1 MLFSSCGPIPKFFA
15 KNVERW
21 STPIETV
28 DARATNPVF
37 EEGGMTIHWVGHA
50 SMIIQI
56 GDKIIATD
64 PNYANTIGMLARR
77 MVEPGLDPSKLTSV
91 DATIISHTHFD
102 HFNFGSV
109 DMLPKNGDLFIPLGG
124 VEYTPDFGFR
134 DIYEMTPWRTVEH
147 DGLKITAVPVQHFGG
162 RYGFD
167 ISWLRDRGYTGYIIE
182 YDGKTIFFGGD
193 LGYHPTIYKEIGERY
208 SIDIALL
215 PIAPIEPRDF
225 MKPVHVDP
233 AEALQVMEDVQAGIM
248 IPMHHST
255 YDLGLDPSLSFAKEQ
270 LALLAA
276 KKGISDRVKILGIGE
291 RWVLTEGEQL
301 WGSHKDGTV
310 GSD

>member
-1 MLFSSCGPIPKFFA
+1 VPKFFA
-15 KNVERW
+15 KNIERW
-21 STPIETV
+21 STPVARVE
-28 DARATNPVF
+28 ARASNPVF
-37 EEGGMTIHWVGHA
+37 EKDGMTIHWIGHA

-64 PNYANTIGMLARR
+64 PNYGNTVGMLARR
-77 MVEPGLDPSKLTSV
+77 MVEPGLDPSKLAVV

-102 HFNFGSV
+102 HFNFGSI

-134 DIYEMTPWRTVEH
+134 EIYEMNPWRTIEQ
-147 DGLKITAVPVQHFGG
+147 DGLRITAVPVQHFGG

-182 YDGKTIFFGGD
+182 YGGTTVFFGGD
-193 LGYHPTIYKEIGERY
+193 LGYHPTLYKEIGARF
-208 SIDIALL
+208 SIDIAVL

-233 AEALQVMEDVQAGIM
+233 AEALRVMEDVKADVM

-255 YDLGLDPSLSFAKEQ
+255 YDLGLDPSLSFAREE
-270 LALLAA
+270 LARLAEERGVEA
-276 KKGISDRVKILGIGE
+276 RVCILPIGGRWSSKKSPGVAATISD
-291 RWVLTEGEQL
+291 
-301 WGSHKDGTV
+301 
-310 GSD
+310 